1 MAFLYH
7 LAYLLNKTKAEA
19 PALAVAG
26 GILLGTAAAY
36 LTNWKEL
43 CYPLQ
48 FSERT
53 QLEQDAMKKD
63 SEISAM
69 TLYHANALDI
79 SMKVFEAH
87 NRGALFP
94 SKKDLHF
101 AEKLKQKAKE
111 AEFHH
116 NLDTLTKEFNNDIRK
131 LKTEL
136 NAFYSANPN
145 IASAHNTLE
154 NSWAHTTHEQY
165 VPFPETYTEI
175 HNDGKGHTR
184 TELKTRI
191 VLKHVWTDHDY
202 NLDRD
207 SARRGLSFLTD
218 SLFSQVEASP
228 LARIQRPS
236 KINEQNKK
244 AIIDSRKQQNPEDKT
259 LDFQAED
266 IGFSWGGKAK
276 IPDYIN
282 YAKSCI
288 KSAQKNLASIEQII
302 STAPVHAES
311 RTYTPAAA
319 LLTSGTLSSMAIGSM
334 EGRSSDAPKG
344 FSFYEEYAEDL
355 ANTTKNINDT
365 DRTLNESDVIV
376 RDINANLETLAKADN
391 ITPKEVKIAIKTRK
405 LAEQLIRTNFSKDM
419 PLPTKRWYIPLLLGL
434 AGIIVGGAAGWAVD
448 KGAEMYQRSQD
459 NF

>member
-7 LAYLLNKTKAEA
+7 LAYLLNKTKAEL
-19 PALAVAG
+19 PVLAVAG

-53 QLEQDAMKKD
+53 QLEQDAMKKG

-79 SMKVFEAH
+79 AMKVFEAH

-111 AEFHH
+111 TEFHH
-116 NLDTLTKEFNNDIRK
+116 NLDTLTRDFNNDIRK

-145 IASAHNTLE
+145 IASAHNTLK
-154 NSWAHTTHEQY
+154 NSWAHTAHEQY
-165 VPFPETYTEI
+165 MPFPETRLVTTTDSDGDISTEL
-175 HNDGKGHTR
+175 R
-184 TELKTRI
+184 TEI
-191 VLKHVWTDHDY
+191 VLKHVWTDHTY
-202 NLDRD
+202 NLERD
-207 SARRGLSFLTD
+207 GARRGISFLNE
-218 SLFSQVEASP
+218 SLFSQVEANP

-236 KINEQNKK
+236 KINEQNRK
-244 AIIDSRKQQNPEDKT
+244 AIIDSRKQQNSEDKT
-259 LDFQAED
+259 SDFQAED

-288 KSAQKNLASIEQII
+288 KSAQKSLASIEQII
-302 STAPVHAES
+302 STAPAHAES
-311 RTYTPAAA
+311 RTYTPASA
-319 LLTSGTLSSMAIGSM
+319 LLTSGTLSSMALGPM

-344 FSFYEEYAEDL
+344 FGFYGEYTDNL
-355 ANTTKNINDT
+355 ANTVKNINDS
-365 DRTLNESDVIV
+365 DKTLNESDVIV

-448 KGAEMYQRSQD
+448 KGAENYQKNQD
-459 NF
+459 TF